1 MSETDPGGPSARHTA
16 GEVGARR
23 HPVGEAVRAD
33 ESGSLNVPPTQ
44 RETGEEAA
52 REAHRG
58 TGEDTGV
65 PTPASGR
72 GSGEPIAGTSA
83 PAGLDRTR
91 PAAPPSSDADRIGEA
106 AAEIRE
112 RRRPTK
118 FLMLAA
124 GTAVALIARRLLRR
138 RRG

>member
-44 RETGEEAA
+44 RETGG
-52 REAHRG
+52 EAHRG

-83 PAGLDRTR
+83 PADLDRTR

-124 GTAVALIARRLLRR
+124 GTAVALVARRLLRR

>member
-1 MSETDPGGPSARHTA
+1 MSETDPGGPPSRHTA

-44 RETGEEAA
+44 RDEGTEAA

-91 PAAPPSSDADRIGEA
+91 STGDTDRVREA
-106 AAEIRE
+106 AADIRDE
-112 RRRPTK
+112 FRRRRRPTK
-118 FLMLAA
+118 FMLIAA

-138 RRG
+138 R